1 MDNWIMFIAY
11 VIGASILALIVGL
24 CIVLKVFERDIRG
37 RVRARHDQINYNPN
51 MNNAAALK
59 DR

>member
-1 MDNWIMFIAY
+1 MFIAY